1 MHTQIARTGFQQFQ
15 KPATRI
21 FKMQNEI
28 LYSQIWTKKIWTF
41 SFNETLKKS
50 FSVYE
55 FGLKVTDCCPGHNF
69 PHLFLYLLL
78 AFSFYVSVIFPLS
91 GTSPWVTKHKGDK
104 CFQVTSPVSGGQRE
118 RVSAVTATWSVSL
131 STRAEPPDLLGP
143 SLRPLQQP
151 RYVSSLSTIYKTY
164 LT

>member
-41 SFNETLKKS
+41 SFNETLKKG

-91 GTSPWVTKHKGDK
+91 GTSPWVTKHRGDK

-118 RVSAVTATWSVSL
+118 RGFLQWQQHDQSASAPELNLLTCLVPHCNRSNSL
-131 STRAEPPDLLGP
+131 VMFLLWAPSTKH
-143 SLRPLQQP
+143 
-151 RYVSSLSTIYKTY
+151 I
-164 LT
+164 